1 MDIADTLLEYF
12 IVDFYETYKKKVIE
26 MRNLI
31 LTLVISF
38 FSQVSLGAARPSLSE
53 DPSLGS
59 ILVGFDISKYSGVQ
73 KAREAL
79 FVKFVEFICTNW
91 QYGSSDIDPG
101 KVDLLALKGLVAT
114 DCGPIACCFIAL
126 LDKAKLLPPPQIHS
140 SFLHCINAAEFGSS
154 ESRIYCSK
162 QLFDTRYAN
171 NRLLGSPDE
180 FGNIYRLH
188 YLVVVDGV
196 YYDPIFKLISSSLD
210 VLDAVLIHPHRE
222 DPSLLIG
229 TREGTEQK
237 IVIKRL
243 GPGKFQWQE
252 PMSE

>member
-1 MDIADTLLEYF
+1 
-12 IVDFYETYKKKVIE
+12 

-38 FSQVSLGAARPSLSE
+38 YSQVSLGAARPSLSE
-53 DPSLGS
+53 DPSLGG
-59 ILVGFDISKYSGVQ
+59 ILVDFDISKYSEV
-73 KAREAL
+73 KEAREAL
-79 FVKFVEFICTNW
+79 FVKFIEFICKNW
-91 QYGSSDIDPG
+91 RYGSLDIDPD
-101 KVDLLALKGLVAT
+101 KVDLLALKGLIAT

-126 LDKAKLLPPPQIHS
+126 LNKANLLPSPQKYS
-140 SFLHCINAAEFGSS
+140 RFLHCINAAELGSS

-162 QLFDTRYAN
+162 QLFDTRYEN
-171 NRLLGSPDE
+171 NRLSGSPDE

-188 YLVVVDGV
+188 YLVVVDGIF
-196 YYDPIFKLISSSLD
+196 YDPIFKFISSSLD
-210 VLDAVLIHPHRE
+210 ILGAVIIHPHKE
-222 DPSLLIG
+222 DPSLLTG

-252 PMSE
+252 PM